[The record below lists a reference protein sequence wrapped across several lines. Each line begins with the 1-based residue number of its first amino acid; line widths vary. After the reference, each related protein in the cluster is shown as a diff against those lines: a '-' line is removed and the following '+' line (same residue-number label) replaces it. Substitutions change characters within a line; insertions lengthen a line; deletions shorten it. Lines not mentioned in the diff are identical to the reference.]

1 MKRRCPICEC
11 ALEED
16 SEAHRPFCSERCRML
31 DLSNWLDGDYTIPG
45 APVDTGAATEPD
57 NG

>member
-1 MKRRCPICEC
+1 
-11 ALEED
+11 
-16 SEAHRPFCSERCRML
+16 ML